1 MPELQ
6 SKLIQEVMKENYDFG
21 FATVGHEVYKNFTS
35 NKRGGNRSL
44 KLAIPP
50 FRNAGK
56 GKKRNKTPLST
67 TKQERFRNES
77 LLFVCIYNKKVPISF
92 FIHKR
97 DCPLCV
103 LSKKINAQN
112 VAGAN

>member
-35 NKRGGNRSL
+35 NKRGGNRYL

-67 TKQERFRNES
+67 TKQE
-77 LLFVCIYNKKVPISF
+77 
-92 FIHKR
+92 
-97 DCPLCV
+97 
-103 LSKKINAQN
+103 
-112 VAGAN
+112 